1 MRFVEV
7 SLLFLLAVA
16 IQFAE
21 GYEVTITIKNY
32 DGFADL
38 RVKNESATLFEGK
51 ILSGNVISLPVGNY
65 TFELSAMNKF
75 FIKNLRVEKNDE
87 LEFNLG
93 FTNSSDVLSV
103 RIHSIVFEDTSVE
116 EILIISNRADLNFE
130 GDLEIPLPEV
140 ENLQIVSSNLDFL
153 DAIFS
158 GNSLVFKSLLVSENA
173 SGSIRIAYFLPK
185 GVMERDL
192 GEKRIMIAP
201 LAEVEEFK
209 GLNKSFV
216 EMGGRKVP
224 ILEGSGKIYAKFKFE
239 KPLPISLLAI
249 PLISMA
255 VFMIFFSRRGGWSD
269 EGRRI

>member
-7 SLLFLLAVA
+7 SLLVLLAVA

-21 GYEVTITIKNY
+21 GYEVTITLKNY

-38 RVKNESATLFEGK
+38 RVKNDSATLFEGK
-51 ILSGNVISLPVGNY
+51 ILSGQVISLPAGNY
-65 TFELSAMNKF
+65 TFELSAMDKF
-75 FIKNLRVEKNDE
+75 FIKNFRVEKNDE

-116 EILIISNRADLNFE
+116 EILIISNGADLNFE

-140 ENLQIVSSNLDFL
+140 ENLQIISSNLDFL
-153 DAIFS
+153 NAFLD
-158 GNSLVFKSLLVSENA
+158 GNSIVFKSLLVSENA

-192 GEKRIMIAP
+192 GEKKILIAP
-201 LAEVEEFK
+201 LAEVEEFN
-209 GLNKSFV
+209 GLNKTFV
-216 EMGGRKVP
+216 EMRGGRMLV
-224 ILEGSGKIYAKFKFE
+224 LEGSGKIYAKFKFE
-239 KPLPISLLAI
+239 RPLPISFLAI
-249 PLISMA
+249 PLISVA